1 MPIRYRTFR
10 NSDPPH
16 LVDIWRSQP
25 PERALVQP
33 MSVALFDQLVLAK
46 QYFDPAGLTIAWDG
60 DLPVGFSHAAFG
72 PTADGSGVDTQ
83 LGVTHLVMTRPHY
96 QRRGIGSE
104 LLTHSEEYLRRNGA
118 ELLYAGGIGPLNG
131 FYLGMYGGSELG
143 GVLDSSHAAQ
153 CLFRSAGYREIDRT
167 LVLHRETGS
176 FRPPVDRRLMQL
188 RRNASIRTINDPA
201 PASWW
206 QAGAQG
212 DFAQLRF
219 ELDLKQPALQAVA
232 TVTFWMME
240 TISAA
245 WGVHAAGLIELQTK
259 PEFQRQGMAMFL
271 LGEAFQQLRNYGVSL
286 VETQTMVHNAPALGL
301 YKKLGFNEVDQG
313 AVFRKAETKN

>member
-1 MPIRYRTFR
+1 MPIVYRTFR
-10 NSDPPH
+10 NTDPPH

-33 MSVALFDQLVLAK
+33 MSVALFDQLILAK
-46 QYFDPAGLTIAWDG
+46 QYFDPAGLTLAFDG

-72 PTADGSGVDTQ
+72 PNAAGNDIDKM

-104 LLTHSEEYLRRNGA
+104 LLNRAEDYLRRSGA
-118 ELLYAGGIGPLNG
+118 QVLYAGGIGHLNG

-153 CLFRSAGYREIDRT
+153 CLFRSAGYQEIDRVS
-167 LVLHRETGS
+167 VLHRETAS
-176 FRPPVDRRLMQL
+176 FRPPVDRRLMAL
-188 RRNASIRTINDPA
+188 RRNSTIRLINDP
-201 PASWW
+201 PAESWW
-206 QAGAQG
+206 QAGAEG

-219 ELDLKQPALQAVA
+219 ELDLKQPAVSGAAVA
-232 TVTFWMME
+232 TFWMMD

-245 WGVHAAGLIELQTK
+245 WGVQSAGLIRLETK
-259 PEFQRQGMAMFL
+259 PELQRQGMAMFL

-286 VETQTMVHNAPALGL
+286 VETQTMVHNAAALGL
-301 YKKLGFNEVDQG
+301 YKKLGFQQVDQG
-313 AVFRKAETKN
+313 AVFRKS